1 MGAEHR
7 VARAMLDEA
16 RQVFVDNV
24 RGLSL
29 EEALDAGGGY
39 RSVLGL
45 VKHTAGWNA
54 AYLSFAFDE
63 EPLTWDQVAW
73 PRGLRD
79 TIEPTQDYLDEITAW
94 FERTADGWFTAVQE
108 PADLDTARPMPGER
122 TAPLRE
128 IVAMMA
134 GHWTYHAGEI
144 NMILATRRG
153 EAWEY
158 GEEVEEN
165 HIDTRGHGIRRPW
178 MTEELVARYEPRQP
192 SDPS

>member
-1 MGAEHR
+1 
-7 VARAMLDEA
+7 MLDEA

-24 RGLSL
+24 QGLSL

-39 RSVLGL
+39 RSILGL
-45 VKHTAGWNA
+45 MKHTAGWNA

-63 EPLTWDQVAW
+63 QPRNWDLVEW

-79 TIEPTQDYLDEITAW
+79 TIEPTQEYVDEITVW
-94 FERTADGWFTAVQE
+94 FEQTADRWFAAVEE
-108 PADLDTARPMPGER
+108 PADLDTVRPMPVER
-122 TAPLRE
+122 SAPLRE

-134 GHWTYHAGEI
+134 GHWIYHAGEI
-144 NMILATRRG
+144 NMILASRRG

-165 HIDTRGHGIRRPW
+165 HIDTAGHGIRRPW
-178 MTEELVARYEPRQP
+178 MSDELVARYEPRSS
-192 SDPS
+192 SDAS